1 MSTVITND
9 RFAFLKLFE
18 VVGERLT
25 KDYTEKTG
33 WMYSHQW
40 TTAQRDEYTQWLAR
54 DLISRRLYN
63 TQKECEIV
71 ACFFTAKNGWQI
83 NDKPRKQY

>member
-1 MSTVITND
+1 MTND

-25 KDYTEKTG
+25 RDYTEKTG

-40 TTAQRDEYTQWLAR
+40 TTSQRDEYTQWLAK
-54 DLISRRLYN
+54 DLVTRKLYSN
-63 TQKECEIV
+63 EKEAQIA
-71 ACFFTAKNGWQI
+71 ACFFVWKNGWQI
-83 NDKPRKQY
+83 NDKPRRFA

>member
-1 MSTVITND
+1 MAIPND

-25 KDYTEKTG
+25 RDYTEKTG

-40 TTAQRDEYTQWLAR
+40 TTAQRDEYTQWLAAELAAR
-54 DLISRRLYN
+54 KLYEN
-63 TQKECEIV
+63 EKESQI
-71 ACFFTAKNGWQI
+71 AAMFFVHKNGWQI
-83 NDKPRKQY
+83 NNFPRSKAA

>member
-1 MSTVITND
+1 MTND

-25 KDYTEKTG
+25 RDYTEKTG

-40 TTAQRDEYTQWLAR
+40 TSNQRDEYTQWLANE
-54 DLISRRLYN
+54 LMVHKFYE
-63 TQKECEIV
+63 TTKEAEKA
-71 ACFFTAKNGWQI
+71 ACFFVWKNGWQI
-83 NDKPRKQY
+83 NNYPRHAA